1 MPVVWMSNEAA
12 ATSLESYGVY
22 GGNNKRR
29 RTGRMVSLR
38 ASVLERDS
46 EGSTCTGTAAARYVG
61 EAKGGGQRAKG
72 GGQRD
77 ELGWTSVLA
86 EGLQAEGGSK

>member
-1 MPVVWMSNEAA
+1 
-12 ATSLESYGVY
+12 
-22 GGNNKRR
+22 
-29 RTGRMVSLR
+29 MVSLR

-77 ELGWTSVLA
+77 ELGWTRVLA